1 MSWHSKLVFSILA
14 LSVLGLLLL
23 SSVLYDSYR
32 QSSMGLQRRDLAAH
46 SLGIAQSLSWSSSA
60 QACATESL
68 LNAARPFVAAG
79 YLIFLVDHSG
89 KFHPVGKMAVPGG
102 EVTQEELFGN
112 VVERGG
118 SGVLSRDGVNFAW
131 SAVGI
136 PGSEHVLVLI
146 HQEED
151 TSIENFVR
159 EFGVPLFVTML
170 VFLWITTWTALILG
184 ALFKKLDRQKVLFK
198 EQAEKLAEA
207 HEKALKAS
215 MAKGSFLANMS
226 HEIRTPLTAIIGFSE
241 SLLGSDQSLEE
252 RISSIKTIN
261 HSGKHLLHVIN
272 EILDISKIEAEK
284 LEIDLMQVST
294 LQLVNEIEP
303 LMAMQASEKGLA
315 FDVNY
320 DFPIPETFTTDP
332 TRLKQI
338 LINLVSNAIKFTEKG
353 SIQVNV
359 GCDRE
364 KQQMR
369 FVVIDTGIGMT
380 AEQCRNVFQAFSQAD
395 VSTTRKYGGTGLG
408 LTLSQQLSEMLGGS
422 LSVQSVPGVGSRFTA
437 FVDTGPLDGVE
448 DLQEIVEVC
457 AESDVAPRTMSRNS
471 VTGRV
476 LIAEDNQVNQ
486 RLLDLYIT
494 TMGATTSV
502 AENGQQAV
510 EHASSAEFD
519 LILMDMQ
526 MPVMSGV
533 EATEEL
539 RRRGYKGKIIALTAN
554 TTPEDRELCL
564 RSGCDDF
571 LPKPI
576 DRERFVET
584 VSAYLKPVT
593 PADGEPPIV
602 SNLLQ
607 SQPDLAH
614 LVAEFV
620 DFLPAK
626 IDALSSAAREKDWE
640 TLKDEAHQLKG
651 VGGGY
656 GYPGLTELAGKL
668 EFQIISRNSVE
679 VDSLVLAMDAYC
691 RRIYA
696 GASEAPVPRRA
707 TTS

>member
-23 SSVLYDSYR
+23 SSVLFDSYR
-32 QSSMGLQRRDLAAH
+32 QSSMGLQRRDVAAH
-46 SLGIAQSLSWSSSA
+46 SLGLAQSLSRSTSEHAGS
-60 QACATESL
+60 TESL

-79 YLIFLVDHSG
+79 YLIFLVDHAG
-89 KFHPVGKMAVPGG
+89 KFHSVGAVAVLGG
-102 EVTQEELFGN
+102 GVTQEELFDRIG
-112 VVERGG
+112 ERGG
-118 SGVLSRDGVNFAW
+118 SGALSRHGVNFSW
-131 SAVGI
+131 SAVDI
-136 PGSEHVLVLI
+136 PDSEHTLVLV
-146 HQEED
+146 HQEKD
-151 TSIENFVR
+151 TSIKDFVR
-159 EFGVPLFVTML
+159 EFGVPLFVTMV

-207 HEKALKAS
+207 HDKALKAS

-241 SLLGSDQSLEE
+241 SLLSSDQSLEE

-294 LQLVNEIEP
+294 FQLLNEIEP

-315 FDVNY
+315 FDVDY
-320 DFPIPETFTTDP
+320 DFPVPETFTTDP

-338 LINLVSNAIKFTEKG
+338 LINLVSNAIKFTDRG
-353 SIQVNV
+353 SIRVNV

-364 KQQMR
+364 KHQMC

-380 AEQCRNVFQAFSQAD
+380 TEQCRNVFKAFSQAD

-422 LSVQSVPGVGSRFTA
+422 LSVQSEPGVGSRFTVL
-437 FVDTGPLDGVE
+437 VDTGSLDGVE
-448 DLQEIVEVC
+448 DLHEIGESC
-457 AESDVAPRTMSRNS
+457 AERDVAQRPISTNS

-494 TMGATTSV
+494 KMGATTTM

-510 EHASSAEFD
+510 EHASSTEFD

-533 EATEEL
+533 EAAEEL
-539 RRRGYKGKIIALTAN
+539 RRRGYQGKIIALTAN

-576 DRERFVET
+576 DRNRFVDT
-584 VSAYLKPVT
+584 VSKYLKPAVA
-593 PADGEPPIV
+593 ADGELPIK
-602 SNLLQ
+602 SDLLD

-614 LVAEFV
+614 LIDDFV

-626 IDALSSAAREKDWE
+626 MDALRAAAQATDWE
-640 TLKDEAHQLKG
+640 KLRDEVHQLKG

-679 VDSLVLAMDAYC
+679 VDSLILAMDRYC

-696 GASEAPVPRRA
+696 GVRETPATRRA
-707 TTS
+707 TTT